1 MKADAQ
7 QRLGDV
13 YRLVGHAEISYR
25 EVRLT
30 ADQVDYNASTGELT
44 ATGNLQ
50 FTELTQNTSIRASR
64 AEYNLRQGTGRF
76 YDVEGS
82 VGGLVRAGSS
92 LLTTTNPFY
101 FTAERVD
108 RLGSDTYRIY
118 DGEVTVC
125 SPPDPTWTF
134 SAPVATIRAGD
145 SVRIHHAKLRLLD
158 APVFYFPFMY
168 RSLRPLPRNSGF
180 LMPTIGNNSR
190 MGIVLGDSFFW
201 AINRS
206 MDAEIGAEYL
216 SKRGW
221 SQQASF
227 RMRPTADSYFL
238 ASYYGVVD
246 RGFGPQKVDQGG
258 RTVRGEGVALLPG
271 GFRGVL
277 DFNHLS
283 SLIFREAFS
292 QTYVEAVNSEVH
304 SSGFLTRNFDSF
316 RFNTLFSQ
324 IENFQSLRPNDL
336 VRLRALPS
344 IEFQSVERPLWPQSP
359 LRISW
364 DSAAGWVSRREPAPE
379 GGSGLRT
386 SLLERLELHPRLTL
400 PLHWKG
406 LHLTPTLGYRAT
418 HYGKRQEN
426 GRLVDENWRRGATTL
441 AVGWALPSLSKLY
454 GGAGWLY
461 SAPFRHVIEPR
472 ATFRYVNG
480 VGDFSRALLFDEQD
494 LLTNTKELEYSLTQ
508 RLFVKQPAG
517 SGAQEVLSWEL
528 KQRYYFD
535 RHFGEALVPG
545 QRNVFPSSLTLSPNA
560 FLDGPRRFSP
570 VVSILRFRPSPRY
583 DVEFRED
590 YDADRHRF
598 VHGGLV
604 GSAHW
609 GNAFLNVSHFFV
621 RSSPVLTAPS
631 NQVGFTLGYGNLT
644 RVGWNAVFAG
654 AYDVRAGFL
663 QFTAFQASYNND
675 CCGISVEFRRFALGP
690 ARNENQFRVAFSLAN
705 VGTFGTLKKQE
716 RLF

>member
-1 MKADAQ
+1 
-7 QRLGDV
+7 
-13 YRLVGHAEISYR
+13 
-25 EVRLT
+25 
-30 ADQVDYNASTGELT
+30 
-44 ATGNLQ
+44 
-50 FTELTQNTSIRASR
+50 
-64 AEYNLRQGTGRF
+64 
-76 YDVEGS
+76 
-82 VGGLVRAGSS
+82 
-92 LLTTTNPFY
+92 
-101 FTAERVD
+101 
-108 RLGSDTYRIY
+108 
-118 DGEVTVC
+118 
-125 SPPDPTWTF
+125 
-134 SAPVATIRAGD
+134 
-145 SVRIHHAKLRLLD
+145 
-158 APVFYFPFMY
+158 
-168 RSLRPLPRNSGF
+168 
-180 LMPTIGNNSR
+180 
-190 MGIVLGDSFFW
+190 
-201 AINRS
+201 

-221 SQQASF
+221 SQQATF
-227 RMRPTADSYFL
+227 RMRPTADSYFR

-258 RTVRGEGVALLPG
+258 RAVRAEGMAWLPG

-277 DFNHLS
+277 VFDHLS
-283 SLIFREAFS
+283 SLIFREAFA
-292 QTYVEAVNSEVH
+292 QTYTEAVNSEVH
-304 SSGFLTRNFDSF
+304 SSGFLTRTFDSF

-324 IENFQSLRPNDL
+324 TENFQSLRPNDL
-336 VRLRALPS
+336 VRLRALPN
-344 IEFQSVERPLWPQSP
+344 IEFQSVERPLWPRSP

-364 DSAAGWVSRREPAPE
+364 DSAMGWLSRREPTPE
-379 GGSGLRT
+379 DGSALRT
-386 SLLERLELHPRLTL
+386 ALLERLDLHPRLSL

-418 HYGKRQEN
+418 HYGKRQEEA
-426 GRLVDENWRRGATTL
+426 RLVDENWRRGATTL
-441 AVGWALPSLSKLY
+441 SVEWVLPTLAKLY
-454 GGAGWLY
+454 GGGWVR

-494 LLTNTKELEYSLTQ
+494 LLTNTKELEYSVTQ
-508 RLFVKQPAG
+508 RLFVKQSGG
-517 SGAQEVLSWEL
+517 SGSREVLSWEL

-535 RHFGEALVPG
+535 RFFGEALVPG
-545 QRNVFPSSLTLSPNA
+545 QRNVFPSSLTLSGNA

-570 VVSILRFRPSPRY
+570 VVSILRFRPSPNY

-598 VHGGLV
+598 VHGGFL
-604 GSAHW
+604 GSARW
-609 GNAFLNVSHFFV
+609 GDAFLNVSHFFV
-621 RSSPVLTAPS
+621 RSSPVLAAPS

-644 RVGWNAVFAG
+644 KVGWNAAFAG

-663 QFTAFQASYNND
+663 QFSAFQASYNND